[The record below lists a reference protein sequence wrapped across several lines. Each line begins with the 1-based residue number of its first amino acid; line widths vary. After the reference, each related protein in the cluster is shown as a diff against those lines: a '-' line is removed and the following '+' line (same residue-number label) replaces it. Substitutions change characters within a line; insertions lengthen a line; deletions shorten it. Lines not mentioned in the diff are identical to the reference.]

1 MLKYFLLYRFHHYF
15 DFSYVAL
22 DITQVTSL
30 DSGTYTVVAS
40 NPLGFDQS
48 SSVARVISRSTIDT
62 STINESALEMIEY
75 LEDESNRFKRRA
87 DEEIT
92 ERRPPVFIRPLKNI
106 QTIELSNVH
115 LECRLENV
123 SDDSLRL
130 EWFVNDRPITVGH
143 RFRPAHELAGY
154 VALDI
159 LSPYTTD
166 SGVYT
171 CR

>member
-1 MLKYFLLYRFHHYF
+1 M
-15 DFSYVAL
+15 
-22 DITQVTSL
+22 DISKVTSL
-30 DSGTYTVVAS
+30 DSGEYTVVAS
-40 NPLGFDQS
+40 NTLGYDQS
-48 SSVARVISRSTIDT
+48 SSRATVISRSTIDT
-62 STINESALEMIEY
+62 STMNESALEQIEY
-75 LEDESNRFKRRA
+75 LEDDSRYKRRV
-87 DEEIT
+87 EEEVT
-92 ERRPPVFIRPLKNI
+92 TRRPPVFVRPLKNI

-123 SDDSLRL
+123 SDDTLKI
-130 EWFVNDRPITVGH
+130 EWFHNGKPVTVGH
-143 RFRPAHELAGY
+143 RFRPAHELFGY